1 MVRIWISSHF
11 IPLPFFS
18 FFLAIHVA
26 VAAFV
31 GWCLATFLEESFNQ
45 PEMAEFLGHL
55 KLGRNGHLPNL
66 SHVLYGI
73 HPLNQSRHF
82 RENNL
87 VELIESLRINLY
99 DLYGWWYFFWCFNQI
114 KNHHQIERVI
124 NQSTNQPS
132 GNHQSLSTSITCR
145 SHTFPAD
152 CPINPS
158 VVHQESQPDS
168 GQRDWRSAALA
179 RGTGPSAVEKSAG
192 SFDRGNPLTQ
202 SSSEC
207 KNFTKFHQSR
217 SRPSKFGG
225 LFLCWPH
232 D

>member
-124 NQSTNQPS
+124 NHQPI
-132 GNHQSLSTSITCR
+132 NHQETINLYQPLSHVAHTRFLQIVQSIHRLFTR
-145 SHTFPAD
+145 SPS
-152 CPINPS
+152 PIRVNETGDLL
-158 VVHQESQPDS
+158 HLHE
-168 GQRDWRSAALA
+168 GLA
-179 RGTGPSAVEKSAG
+179 PRQSKNLQ
-192 SFDRGNPLTQ
+192 DPLIGVT
-202 SSSEC
+202 
-207 KNFTKFHQSR
+207 R
-217 SRPSKFGG
+217 
-225 LFLCWPH
+225 
-232 D
+232 

>member
-124 NQSTNQPS
+124 NHQPINQSTIRKPSISINLYHMSLTHVSCRLSNQSIGCSP
-132 GNHQSLSTSITCR
+132 GVPARFGSTRLEICCTC
-145 SHTFPAD
+145 T
-152 CPINPS
+152 
-158 VVHQESQPDS
+158 
-168 GQRDWRSAALA
+168 RDWPL
-179 RGTGPSAVEKSAG
+179 G
-192 SFDRGNPLTQ
+192 SRKICRIL
-202 SSSEC
+202 
-207 KNFTKFHQSR
+207 
-217 SRPSKFGG
+217 
-225 LFLCWPH
+225 W
-232 D
+232 

>member
-18 FFLAIHVA
+18 FFLAMHVA

-45 PEMAEFLGHL
+45 PEMADFLGHL

-87 VELIESLRINLY
+87 GELIESLRINLY
-99 DLYGWWYFFWCFNQI
+99 DLYGWWYFFWWFNQM
-114 KNHHQIERVI
+114 KNHQIERVI
-124 NQSTNQPS
+124 NHQPINQSTISKPSTSINLYQPP
-132 GNHQSLSTSITCR
+132 STSITCR

-152 CPINPS
+152 CPINRLFTRSPS
-158 VVHQESQPDS
+158 PIRVNETGDLLHLHEGLAPRQSQNLQD
-168 GQRDWRSAALA
+168 
-179 RGTGPSAVEKSAG
+179 
-192 SFDRGNPLTQ
+192 PLI
-202 SSSEC
+202 
-207 KNFTKFHQSR
+207 
-217 SRPSKFGG
+217 
-225 LFLCWPH
+225 
-232 D
+232 